1 MFKGKIFGD
10 VIAGIAKDG
19 RNTLVLWCQ
28 FDGGCELRLS
38 AMATMV
44 DDEMLCDGLG
54 DRETMVLLDQ
64 SQREIDAG
72 RDAGR
77 RPYVS
82 VPTEDAIRLDPDRWI
97 LSLKASGISPVR
109 RRSTPVQQSSP
120 REGKCARADARN
132 APASA
137 RSVNDT
143 PQRDGGQER
152 IDSSADDNERIGHRI
167 VESRS
172 GGGHAKAVRYGT
184 LISRKHADAISRT
197 SELAIRRLKRGGRT
211 GEVEHLEALGYIKT
225 DRAHGLIIGKFDL
238 QVI

>member
-1 MFKGKIFGD
+1 
-10 VIAGIAKDG
+10 
-19 RNTLVLWCQ
+19 
-28 FDGGCELRLS
+28 
-38 AMATMV
+38 MATMV
-44 DDEMLCDGLG
+44 DDEMLCDALG

-77 RPYVS
+77 SPYVS

-132 APASA
+132 APAST

-143 PQRDGGQER
+143 P
-152 IDSSADDNERIGHRI
+152 SVTADR
-167 VESRS
+167 SRS
-172 GGGHAKAVRYGT
+172 
-184 LISRKHADAISRT
+184 
-197 SELAIRRLKRGGRT
+197 IRSPMT
-211 GEVEHLEALGYIKT
+211 MS
-225 DRAHGLIIGKFDL
+225 
-238 QVI
+238 